1 MCGYVSGLILL
12 RLQEGMEAASRDD
25 VLPMPV
31 DRWLAASVLQKAVRR
46 GDVGYALGA
55 AAALW
60 HHDRQKLYTRLAVIA
75 AEDVGIGNP
84 ALVADVLTAV
94 SSSVWRRRVG
104 CLRVALFITRQLC
117 ESVKSRIADDLYIQA
132 ERAPEY
138 AQLRTRLAIADDE
151 TLAAIVAD
159 VDAELVERG
168 LALWLQAGTR
178 KFPSEMM
185 PPRHGVVTDAIESV
199 RALSAPVAL
208 IESSIAVVG
217 RLSHPL
223 SLFMPLI
230 WQEVQKHG
238 AELVVQ
244 HSVIPAPIEIDG
256 VPLYSADLFT
266 RTGGAS
272 FRRLQKAV
280 PALQQFSTRQV
291 GLANFYREGALLDKA
306 LTSPLLDAF
315 RQAGEMA
322 DMEGNGLDIPS
333 YMGLRECL
341 DQNAALLDDIRT
353 EQLQRHLDGF
363 AA

>member
-1 MCGYVSGLILL
+1 MCGYDSAKILL
-12 RLQEGMEAASRDD
+12 LLQEAMEVEPRDD
-25 VLPMPV
+25 VEPLKV
-31 DRWLAASVLQKAVRR
+31 DRWISASVLQKAIRR
-46 GDVGYALGA
+46 GHTEYALSA
-55 AAALW
+55 ASALW
-60 HHDRQKLYTRLAVIA
+60 HHDRQKLYTRLVVIA
-75 AEDVGIGNP
+75 CEDVGAGNP

-104 CLRVALFITRQLC
+104 CLRVALFITHQLC
-117 ESVKSRIADDLYIQA
+117 ESIKSRIADDLYLQA

-138 AQLRTRLAIADDE
+138 AALRARLAAADDE
-151 TLAAIVAD
+151 TLASMVAD
-159 VDAELVERG
+159 EDAGLVERG

-178 KFPSEMM
+178 KFPSDVMS
-185 PPRHGVVTDAIESV
+185 PRHGVVTDAIESV

-208 IESSIAVVG
+208 VESSIAVVG

-230 WQEVQKHG
+230 WQEVQKHR
-238 AELVVQ
+238 AELSVQ
-244 HSVIPAPIEIDG
+244 HNVILAPIEIEG
-256 VPLYSADLFT
+256 VPLYSCDMFT
-266 RTGGAS
+266 RVGGAS

-306 LTSPLLDAF
+306 LTSPYLDAF

-333 YMGLRECL
+333 YMGLRDCL
-341 DQNAALLDDIRT
+341 DQNATLLDDIRA
-353 EQLQRHLDGF
+353 EQLQRHLDGVT
-363 AA
+363 A